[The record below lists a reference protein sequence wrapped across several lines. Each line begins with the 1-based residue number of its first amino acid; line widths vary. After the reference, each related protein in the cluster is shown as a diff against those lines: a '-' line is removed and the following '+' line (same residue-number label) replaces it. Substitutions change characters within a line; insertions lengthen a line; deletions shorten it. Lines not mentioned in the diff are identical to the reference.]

1 MHQAKKNRKLT
12 NPLIPLNILALFSS
26 GCGGSNGK
34 TTITDGRDPTSES
47 KPAINNVN
55 GMITLEAGSVFVAGS
70 GDAIILTPL
79 RIQEGFTQENI
90 ITQAIA
96 SDSAEEFNEIYEIS
110 VGEGALVFGS
120 IEDFSENGIAS
131 NIKINGNL
139 WLYLDHRTTERTT
152 VDLNILLDGKDLTIV
167 MANAGPVT
175 YLSEGSTLNLMNG
188 SLSISEGTFD
198 ASNAQLIDIKN
209 LEINSSLRIMTE
221 QLSNISG
228 QVTSNSAGTLNLVA
242 NTISDADMILELYVG
257 TTKISGIT
265 VTIDSSNPVVC
276 DYLDKIIIPAIKT
289 IDELHS
295 VSRISGPNDAPTELI
310 VTPIAVS
317 ENIESALVCIFSVQ
331 DPDVNDTHAIS
342 ISDERFVV
350 IDGKVF
356 LADGQS
362 LDFENQKDIEIV
374 ITVTDTG
381 GLSIEREFTVSIID
395 VNEGPTNLD
404 FNSIRTEVNENQS
417 IASRLKIAD
426 LSVTDDD
433 LGTIEY
439 RVEGADAAL
448 FQIFGNRLYLK
459 RGVTPNFNEQTSLDI
474 TIIAFDPSLPD
485 MPDLRSDFTLTIL
498 DTNESLSAAT
508 SNSATFK
515 DNDGSSNYSYGDT
528 VLITFN
534 EGVSTQT
541 LTLSDLHLQSGTWGN
556 SSIRPLDASGGLAT
570 RFEILLGATSALPAE
585 PVIVIDSGEIQDEFG
600 RSNAN
605 QTIFELPPT
614 IDDFDIELV
623 YRGNESYKSVFQA
636 AVDFW
641 ETVIIGDLPA
651 IHDVD
656 DLKIFATVATID
668 GQGGTLAYAG
678 WDRIR
683 TTGNKLPYEGSM
695 TFDSMDMRGMSNSEI
710 YDVAVHEIA
719 HILGFGTLWYEKSL
733 ISESNYIGSFATNEY
748 YLAGGDT
755 LYIPLETSGGGGT
768 AYSHWDEEIFGA
780 ELMTG
785 YINSGEN
792 YFSAITIGAMED
804 LGYQVSYLVAEPFSF
819 DVSLLA

>member
-1 MHQAKKNRKLT
+1 MHQAKKNSKLT

-228 QVTSNSAGTLNLVA
+228 QITSNSAGTLNLVA

-276 DYLDKIIIPAIKT
+276 DYLDKIIILAIKT

-362 LDFENQKDIEIV
+362 LDFENQKDIV
-374 ITVTDTG
+374 
-381 GLSIEREFTVSIID
+381 
-395 VNEGPTNLD
+395 
-404 FNSIRTEVNENQS
+404 
-417 IASRLKIAD
+417 
-426 LSVTDDD
+426 
-433 LGTIEY
+433 
-439 RVEGADAAL
+439 
-448 FQIFGNRLYLK
+448 
-459 RGVTPNFNEQTSLDI
+459 
-474 TIIAFDPSLPD
+474 SLP
-485 MPDLRSDFTLTIL
+485 I
-498 DTNESLSAAT
+498 
-508 SNSATFK
+508 
-515 DNDGSSNYSYGDT
+515 
-528 VLITFN
+528 
-534 EGVSTQT
+534 
-541 LTLSDLHLQSGTWGN
+541 
-556 SSIRPLDASGGLAT
+556 
-570 RFEILLGATSALPAE
+570 
-585 PVIVIDSGEIQDEFG
+585 
-600 RSNAN
+600 
-605 QTIFELPPT
+605 
-614 IDDFDIELV
+614 
-623 YRGNESYKSVFQA
+623 
-636 AVDFW
+636 
-641 ETVIIGDLPA
+641 
-651 IHDVD
+651 
-656 DLKIFATVATID
+656 
-668 GQGGTLAYAG
+668 
-678 WDRIR
+678 
-683 TTGNKLPYEGSM
+683 
-695 TFDSMDMRGMSNSEI
+695 
-710 YDVAVHEIA
+710 
-719 HILGFGTLWYEKSL
+719 
-733 ISESNYIGSFATNEY
+733 
-748 YLAGGDT
+748 
-755 LYIPLETSGGGGT
+755 
-768 AYSHWDEEIFGA
+768 
-780 ELMTG
+780 
-785 YINSGEN
+785 
-792 YFSAITIGAMED
+792 
-804 LGYQVSYLVAEPFSF
+804 
-819 DVSLLA
+819 